1 MMMSFGA
8 APVIG
13 FDRTMMI
20 RRPLA
25 RPFSYF
31 LFPTA
36 LSECADRERERLA
49 SAPGESE

>member
-1 MMMSFGA
+1 
-8 APVIG
+8 VIG

-20 RRPLA
+20 RRPPARSLA

-36 LSECADRERERLA
+36 LSECADRERERA
-49 SAPGESE
+49 SGERTGGK